1 MIELKEND
9 LYFAKV
15 NPDAI
20 IPTKEKEN
28 AGYDI
33 YACFDKDFFIGDIV
47 GVQDEYFNFSL
58 TPRILKYTIS
68 QDAKGKYTEAI
79 DYGD

>member
-9 LYFAKV
+9 LYFSKV
-15 NPDAI
+15 NPNAI

-33 YACFDKDFFIGDIV
+33 YACFDRDFFIIPPHSTELVPTGIASAISD
-47 GVQDEYFNFSL
+47 
-58 TPRILKYTIS
+58 KY
-68 QDAKGKYTEAI
+68 
-79 DYGD
+79 